1 MKMPGFGLL
10 SQSSLDF
17 TYLAGLIGIFV
28 AVFIIA
34 HMLMSEEIRSA
45 ASENI
50 ADLRDR
56 KASNGLVKI
65 ARPFITQYVVPMIRG
80 KAMWESHRIRYKR
93 MLITAGLSEE
103 LTPDEFISFKFFLIL
118 FFPIALL
125 GLNRAGLMDISLLWV
140 FVAAVVGF
148 IYPDFWAKSLIQRRQ
163 KEILKSLPFIVDL
176 LALSTEAGLDF
187 IGAMQKVVEKANPS
201 PLVDEIGQ
209 VLKEIKVGSARAEA
223 LREMAT
229 RIGMQSINSFVAILI
244 SSDQMGASIGKILR
258 QQSEQIRAERMLR
271 AEKAGAK
278 AATQVMLPAIFLL
291 FPAILLMV
299 GGPFVIQFMSGGGS
313 VP

>member
-10 SQSSLDF
+10 SQDSLDF
-17 TYLAGLIGIFV
+17 TYLAGLIGVFA
-28 AVFIIA
+28 AVFILA
-34 HMLMSEEIRSA
+34 HMLMSEEMRSA

-56 KASNGLVKI
+56 KASHGLVKI

-80 KAMWESHRIRYKR
+80 KAMWDKHRIRYKR

-125 GLNRAGLMDISLLWV
+125 ALNRAGLMDISLLWV
-140 FVAAVVGF
+140 FVSAIGGF
-148 IYPDFWAKSLIQRRQ
+148 IYPDFWAKSLIQKRQ

-201 PLVDEIGQ
+201 PLVDEIAQ

-313 VP
+313 MP